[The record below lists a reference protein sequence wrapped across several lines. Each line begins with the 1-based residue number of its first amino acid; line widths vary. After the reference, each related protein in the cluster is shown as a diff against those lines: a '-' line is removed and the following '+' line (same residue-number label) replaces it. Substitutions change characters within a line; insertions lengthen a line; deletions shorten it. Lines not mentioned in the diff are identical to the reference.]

1 MRTLS
6 AVGLLLVVVASMLG
20 GSGVRAESFLEG
32 QRAYGRYRDAE
43 AARLAEVAET
53 FRAAGALWPPR
64 GLLLR
69 GFKREGE
76 VELWARSRSDE
87 RLVRVEVF
95 SVCMPS
101 GGLGPK
107 VREGDLQV
115 PEGLYQIDAFNPASR
130 FHLALR
136 VGYPNAVDRAR
147 ARALGVSPGGDIMV
161 HGGCVTIGCLPL
173 RDGPMER
180 LYVAAVRA
188 RASSSAAIPVH
199 LHPCRYE
206 TASCQ
211 AALAA
216 EGPTWA
222 AHWAALEAIDAAFR
236 RTATAPP
243 GT

>member
-1 MRTLS
+1 MRTLT
-6 AVGLLLVVVASMLG
+6 AIGLLLLVVVSMLG
-20 GSGVRAESFLEG
+20 GSGVHAESFLEG
-32 QRAYGRYRDAE
+32 QRAHARYRVAE
-43 AARLAEVAET
+43 AERLTEVAET
-53 FRAAGALWPPR
+53 FRAAGAVWPPR

-76 VELWARSRSDE
+76 VELWARSRADE

-95 SVCMPS
+95 AVCMSS

-147 ARALGVSPGGDIMV
+147 ARALGVPPGGDIMV
-161 HGGCVTIGCLPL
+161 HGGCATIGCLPL

-180 LYVAAVRA
+180 LYVAAVQA
-188 RASSSAAIPVH
+188 RAGGGAAMPVH

-211 AALAA
+211 SALAA

-222 AHWAALEAIDAAFR
+222 AHWAALEGVDAAFR

>member
-1 MRTLS
+1 MRTLF
-6 AVGLLLVVVASMLG
+6 AVGLLVVLLVSTLG
-20 GSGVRAESFLEG
+20 GSGANAESFLEG
-32 QRAYGRYRDAE
+32 QRAHARYRGAE
-43 AARLAEVAET
+43 AARLAEVADT
-53 FRAAGALWPPR
+53 FRAAGAAWPPR
-64 GLLLR
+64 ALLLR
-69 GFKREGE
+69 GFKREGQ
-76 VELWARSRSDE
+76 VELWARSRNDE

-95 SVCMPS
+95 AVCLAS

-147 ARALGVSPGGDIMV
+147 ARALGVPPGGDIMV
-161 HGGCVTIGCLPL
+161 HGGCATIGCLPL

-180 LYVAAVRA
+180 LYVAAVQA

-206 TASCQ
+206 TASCR
-211 AALAA
+211 AALDA

-222 AHWAALEAIDAAFR
+222 AHWAALEGIDAAFR